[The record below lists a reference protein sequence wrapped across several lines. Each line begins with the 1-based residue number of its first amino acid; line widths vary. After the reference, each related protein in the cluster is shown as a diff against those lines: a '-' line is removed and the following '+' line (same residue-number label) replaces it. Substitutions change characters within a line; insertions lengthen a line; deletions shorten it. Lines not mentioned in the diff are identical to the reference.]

1 MQRNAVL
8 KAYLKKGVGPL
19 VVADSGG
26 AAPVLN
32 TLLSWSLTLADCSR
46 PDVVN
51 GHGAG
56 PVAIGEGVQLWSD
69 MQACVLTNLPAELEG
84 GLIYQFSVQNY
95 DDFTVSVNAVPAR
108 VYILYEDGRNDDLIQ
123 LLGNEGWTLVSPF
136 GFVNEGNACADS
148 QSSFSSCVTYMPS
161 IADDTGGWILVRH
174 LPPGNTWHPATD
186 RLQGTETY
194 GTPGGASAWSVP
206 FGDFNEFLFA
216 SGDKSMWL
224 ITTRT
229 AAIGEYYENAPRD
242 VLKSSISATPYQ
254 ARWYHRTRSED
265 PWISLTDHS
274 ASVTNG
280 QLLYGGNSYG
290 GGHASFIAGQGGMNV
305 FVRNSLVS
313 STPKPMSYGVK
324 LVSSPT
330 SFWFPSTSS
339 ERLMGV
345 VIVSEAATTVQV
357 QHNPCCLARALA
369 PRSPILCL
377 CLFCVRLCVAA

>member
-32 TLLSWSLTLADCSR
+32 TLLSWSLTSADCSR

-69 MQACVLTNLPAELEG
+69 RTYFLSNVPAELAG
-84 GLIYQFSVQNY
+84 GLLYQFPHRIY

-123 LLGNEGWTLVSPF
+123 LLGNEGWTLVSPA
-136 GFVNEGNACADS
+136 GFVWSG
-148 QSSFSSCVTYMPS
+148 
-161 IADDTGGWILVRH
+161 
-174 LPPGNTWHPATD
+174 
-186 RLQGTETY
+186 
-194 GTPGGASAWSVP
+194 SA
-206 FGDFNEFLFA
+206 
-216 SGDKSMWL
+216 
-224 ITTRT
+224 
-229 AAIGEYYENAPRD
+229 
-242 VLKSSISATPYQ
+242 
-254 ARWYHRTRSED
+254 
-265 PWISLTDHS
+265 
-274 ASVTNG
+274 
-280 QLLYGGNSYG
+280 
-290 GGHASFIAGQGGMNV
+290 
-305 FVRNSLVS
+305 
-313 STPKPMSYGVK
+313 MSYGVK